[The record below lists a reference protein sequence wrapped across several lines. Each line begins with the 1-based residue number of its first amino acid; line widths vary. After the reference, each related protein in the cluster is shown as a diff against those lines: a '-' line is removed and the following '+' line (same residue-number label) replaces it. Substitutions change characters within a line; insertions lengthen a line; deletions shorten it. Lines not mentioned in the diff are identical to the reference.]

1 VARIISRA
9 RQLRL
14 DYAQKIGR
22 SVTVEEVAESVG
34 LSRAQLSKIENGQTG
49 RIDFDTLA
57 GLCRFYSEAL
67 GRLVTASD
75 VLEYDPNNNRALDLA
90 VA

>member
-1 VARIISRA
+1 MAKIISRA

-22 SVTVEEVAESVG
+22 AVTVEEVAEAVG

-57 GLCRFYSEAL
+57 GLCSFYTEKL
-67 GRLVTASD
+67 GRPVTTSD
-75 VLEYDPNNNRALDLA
+75 VLEFDPNKLAPAL
-90 VA
+90 V

>member
-1 VARIISRA
+1 MAKIISRV

-14 DYAQKIGR
+14 DYAQKAGR
-22 SVTVEEVAESVG
+22 PITVEEVADSVG
-34 LSRAQLSKIENGQTG
+34 MSRAQLSKIENGQTG

-67 GRLVTASD
+67 ERPVTTSD
-75 VLEYDPNNNRALDLA
+75 LLEYDPNNKRAA
-90 VA
+90 EPVFA